1 MDENG
6 IKNRRILKSDIII
19 ALLIGSITL
28 LLLTV
33 TAPHIGLTWDEP
45 TYIVAAEKYP
55 LWYGEL
61 MTHPLQ
67 ALKEEEITKY
77 WEFNSEHPPLSK
89 VWSGFI
95 WLGVRNLLDDLTAH
109 RLGNMI
115 LASILAALVYLM
127 LARESGLTAGLVGAA
142 ALITMPRFFFHA
154 HLAALDV
161 PVAVMIFAVTYV
173 FWHGR
178 DTPNMIWTILLGL
191 VWGLAVAT
199 KINGLFI
206 PPIVITIWILIFKP
220 RFYLFQ
226 RLFWMGLIGISFFII
241 SWPWLYYD
249 TYNRLIAYLDFLTID
264 RYPTEQF
271 YFGNLYAA
279 PFTPLPWHFPI
290 VVTIIV
296 VPVTILILSIVGAFS
311 SVKNKEQRQ
320 FGGLLLLGVLS
331 SVSLFI
337 IGSAQAFDNER
348 LFMPAFPYLAALAG
362 LGFVRVIPYIQYL
375 SAKRKIILIRNHT
388 ALILAVLSFTPQLL
402 LSSDLYPHLL
412 SYYSEVIG
420 GPYGAKV
427 LNMETTYWC
436 ESYSQTIDYLNAYT
450 TTDAIVWAECQ
461 DVLIYYQLQGKL
473 RNDLQIANGPDAKT
487 AFEGIRLNTST
498 FEEADYVV
506 IQYRQSGFYHSI
518 REWIYTREPVFE
530 MKYRRLRL
538 AEIYVQ

>member
-1 MDENG
+1 
-6 IKNRRILKSDIII
+6 
-19 ALLIGSITL
+19 
-28 LLLTV
+28 
-33 TAPHIGLTWDEP
+33 
-45 TYIVAAEKYP
+45 
-55 LWYGEL
+55 

-109 RLGNMI
+109 RLGSII
-115 LASILAALVYLM
+115 LASVLAAIVYLM

-161 PVAVMIFAVTYV
+161 PVAVMIFTVTYV
-173 FWHGR
+173 FWLGR
-178 DTPNMIWTILLGL
+178 NRPDFRWTLFLG
-191 VWGLAVAT
+191 VAWGLALGT
-199 KINGLFI
+199 KINALFI

-220 RFYLFQ
+220 RFYLFV

-249 TYNRLIAYLDFLTID
+249 TYNRLIAYLGFLTID

-290 VVTIIV
+290 VATIIV
-296 VPVTILILSIVGAFS
+296 VPLTILIFSAIGAFNS
-311 SVKNKEQRQ
+311 IKNKEQSQ
-320 FGGLLLLGVLS
+320 FGFLLLLGVFTTLF
-331 SVSLFI
+331 LFI
-337 IGSAQAFDNER
+337 IGPAQAFDNAR
-348 LFMPAFPYLAALAG
+348 LFMPAFPYLACFAG
-362 LGFVRVIPYIQYL
+362 LGFVHVIPL
-375 SAKRKIILIRNHT
+375 MKKFALKRKINLKGNHA
-388 ALILAVLSFTPQLL
+388 ALILAVISFTPHLL

-412 SYYSEVIG
+412 TYYSEAIG
-420 GPYGAKV
+420 GSYGAKV
-427 LNMETTYWC
+427 LNLETTYWC
-436 ESYSQTIDYLNAYT
+436 ESYSQTLSFLNTQTPPGAV
-450 TTDAIVWAECQ
+450 IWAECQ

-473 RNDLQIANGPDAKT
+473 RKDLQIANGPDAKT
-487 AFEGIRLNTST
+487 AFDGMLLDTST
-498 FEEADYVV
+498 FEEADFVV
-506 IQYRQSGFYHSI
+506 IQYRQSGFSTSL
-518 REWIYTREPVFE
+518 REWIYAREPVFE